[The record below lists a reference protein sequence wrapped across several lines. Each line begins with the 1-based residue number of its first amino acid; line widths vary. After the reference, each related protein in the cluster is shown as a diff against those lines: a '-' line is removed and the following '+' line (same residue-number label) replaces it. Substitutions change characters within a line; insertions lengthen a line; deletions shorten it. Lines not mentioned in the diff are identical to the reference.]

1 MPRVGPRPTTEVVTS
16 MSLKTRRRGLG
27 EWVAGFS
34 LFAGVGICAGLG
46 LTSEGL
52 GLAMPLQASTD
63 PSTDGATLQVPF
75 AYYRQNIEPL
85 FLRPRGYPGSTDGNA
100 ACVMCHVWQTSVRF
114 SLEEPSETPTG
125 GAWTEEQSR
134 RNYEVVT
141 QLVNASDPESSRFL
155 LKPLAQVAGGLPH
168 TGGNHWDS
176 TQDPEYQVI
185 LDWIRTLPAA
195 EFTPADEQVAVD
207 FEYYRSC
214 VHPNVLSV
222 ARYGQLACTS
232 CHAGGSAGFAPAS
245 SGMLTEAEARQ
256 GFEVLQRLIVPGD
269 PGQSRFLLKP
279 LHPDGGGSYAHNG
292 VRRWQSRSDPEWQ
305 TLAAWVRGEVTGSE
319 CSPVY

>member
-1 MPRVGPRPTTEVVTS
+1 MG
-16 MSLKTRRRGLG
+16 G
-27 EWVAGFS
+27 WAAGFS
-34 LFAGVGICAGLG
+34 LIAGVGILVGLG
-46 LTSEGL
+46 PTSEGW
-52 GLAMPLQASTD
+52 GLAEPLQASTE
-63 PSTDGATLQVPF
+63 PSADGATLQVPF
-75 AYYRQNIEPL
+75 DYYRQNIEPL
-85 FLRPRGYPGSTDGNA
+85 FLRPRGYPGSTDGQA

-114 SLEEPSETPTG
+114 SLEEPTETPDG

-134 RNYEVVT
+134 RNYEGVT
-141 QLVNASDPESSRFL
+141 QLVNASDPESSRLL

-195 EFTPADEQVAVD
+195 EFTPAAERVAVD
-207 FEYYRSC
+207 FQYYRSC

-222 ARYGQLACTS
+222 AKYGQLACTS

-245 SGMLTEAEARQ
+245 SGVLTEAEARQ

-269 PGQSRFLLKP
+269 PARSRFLLKP
-279 LHPDGGGSYAHNG
+279 LHPDGGGAYAHNG

>member
-1 MPRVGPRPTTEVVTS
+1 
-16 MSLKTRRRGLG
+16 LG
-27 EWVAGFS
+27 GWAAGFS
-34 LFAGVGICAGLG
+34 LIAGVGILVGLG
-46 LTSEGL
+46 PTSEGW
-52 GLAMPLQASTD
+52 GLAEPLQASTE
-63 PSTDGATLQVPF
+63 PSADGATLQVPF
-75 AYYRQNIEPL
+75 DYYRQNIEPL
-85 FLRPRGYPGSTDGNA
+85 FLRPRGYPGSTDGQA

-114 SLEEPSETPTG
+114 SLEEPTETPDG

-134 RNYEVVT
+134 RNYEGVT
-141 QLVNASDPESSRFL
+141 QLVNASDPESSRLL

-195 EFTPADEQVAVD
+195 EFTPAAERVAVD
-207 FEYYRSC
+207 FQYYRSC

-222 ARYGQLACTS
+222 AKYGQLACTS

-245 SGMLTEAEARQ
+245 SGVLTEAEARQ

-269 PGQSRFLLKP
+269 PARSRFLLKP
-279 LHPDGGGSYAHNG
+279 LHPDGGGAYAHNG

>member
-1 MPRVGPRPTTEVVTS
+1 MN
-16 MSLKTRRRGLG
+16 LKTRGRGLG
-27 EWVAGFS
+27 GWVAGFS
-34 LFAGVGICAGLG
+34 LIAAVGIWPGLG

-52 GLAMPLQASTD
+52 GLAEPLQASTD
-63 PSTDGATLQVPF
+63 PSTDGAALQVPF
-75 AYYRQNIEPL
+75 EYYRQNVEPL
-85 FLRPRGYPGSTDGNA
+85 FLRPRGYPGSTRGNA
-100 ACVMCHVWQTSVRF
+100 ACVMCHVWQTNVRF
-114 SLEEPSETPTG
+114 SLEEPTETSDG

-134 RNYEVVT
+134 RNYEGVT

-155 LKPLAQVAGGLPH
+155 LKPLAQVAGGLAH
-168 TGGNHWDS
+168 TGGNYWDS
-176 TQDPEYQVI
+176 TQDPEYQVL

-207 FEYYRSC
+207 FQYYRAC

-222 ARYGQLACTS
+222 GKYGQLPCTS
-232 CHAGGSAGFAPAS
+232 CHTGGLIGFAPRSAS
-245 SGMLTEAEARQ
+245 GGALTEAEARQ

-269 PGQSRFLLKP
+269 PGRSRFMLKP

-292 VRRWQSRSDPEWQ
+292 VRRWQNRSDPEWQ
-305 TLAAWVRGEVTGSE
+305 TLAAWIRGEVTGSE

>member
-1 MPRVGPRPTTEVVTS
+1 MNP
-16 MSLKTRRRGLG
+16 KTRGRGLG
-27 EWVAGFS
+27 GWVAGLS
-34 LFAGVGICAGLG
+34 VIAGVGILVGLG
-46 LTSEGL
+46 PPSEGSA
-52 GLAMPLQASTD
+52 LAEPLQASTD
-63 PSTDGATLQVPF
+63 PSTDGATLQDPF
-75 AYYRQNIEPL
+75 DYYRQNIEPL
-85 FLRPRGYPGSTDGNA
+85 FLRPRGYPGTAGA
-100 ACVMCHVWQTSVRF
+100 QAPCVMCHVWQTNVRF
-114 SLEEPSETPTG
+114 SLEEPTQTPDG
-125 GAWTEEQSR
+125 GAWAEEQSR

-176 TQDPEYQVI
+176 TQDPEYQVL
-185 LDWIRTLPAA
+185 LDWIRALPAA

-207 FEYYRSC
+207 FQFYRAC

-222 ARYGQLACTS
+222 GNYGQLACTS
-232 CHAGGSAGFAPAS
+232 CHAGGSAGFAPLGAS
-245 SGMLTEAEARQ
+245 GGALTEAEARQ

-269 PGQSRFLLKP
+269 TERSRFLLKP

-292 VRRWQSRSDPEWQ
+292 VRRWQNRSDPEWQ
-305 TLAAWVRGEVTGSE
+305 TLAAWIRGEVSGND